1 MLLRRVFM
9 VMIIR
14 HLYSGNKRVDFF
26 VEKETGRVLFNE
38 INTIPGFTSIS
49 MYPKM
54 MEAAGVPYAE
64 LCDRLLQLAEEKW
77 S

>member
-1 MLLRRVFM
+1 
-9 VMIIR
+9 
-14 HLYSGNKRVDFF
+14 
-26 VEKETGRVLFNE
+26 
-38 INTIPGFTSIS
+38 

>member
-1 MLLRRVFM
+1 
-9 VMIIR
+9 
-14 HLYSGNKRVDFF
+14 
-26 VEKETGRVLFNE
+26 
-38 INTIPGFTSIS
+38 
-49 MYPKM
+49 